1 MKKIYQFLGAFLL
14 ICSLGIIS
22 SHAQQKIT
30 GTVVSATDGQAQ
42 PGTSVAVKGSTLG
55 TSADGSGKYSI
66 SASANSVL
74 VFSFVGF
81 KSQEILVGSKSVID
95 VSLVPDD
102 KSLDEVVVVA
112 YGSQKKSSV
121 TGSVATVK
129 AKDLTVAPIASVT
142 NAMVGRLPGLVAKQ
156 TTGQPGSDAAAIS
169 IRGFGNALVIVDGV
183 ESSFNNY
190 DSNQIESITVL
201 KDGAAAIYGARA
213 GNGVILVTTKR
224 GNSGKPVISLNSNY
238 SLQGVTNMMT
248 PTKDYQLAEI
258 QREIHLQGGN
268 PIATAPWTLEQIKT
282 MKDGTGGPNFPYA
295 NTDWFDLTFREWAP
309 QQQHNLS
316 VRGGSE
322 KVKYYGFIGY
332 TDQETMIKTSGG
344 GFQRYNIQANIDASI
359 TKNLSMRLD
368 LSGGVENRKFPIRGL
383 ENGGSAWQDLYTTR
397 PFFPAFLPDKSLLA
411 DGGSDVGSVYAAT
424 NIDISGY
431 TASEQKDLKATLVL
445 DYNFPF
451 LKGLS
456 ARLLANYR
464 DFNTLSKRFQ
474 KPMSFY
480 TYDSNAD
487 RYNLVRQF
495 FSRAELSQTFQT
507 EPTITQNYSINYDNR
522 FGDHNISVI
531 GLYESIDY
539 STANFN
545 AARRDFLTP
554 TIEQLFV
561 GGPATATNGGFAT
574 QMGRQSY
581 VGRFNYGFRDK
592 YLLEAIIRADASA
605 KFAPE
610 GRWGYFPSVS
620 AGWVV
625 SKESF
630 MQNINA
636 IDNLKLRTS
645 YGQTGNDAIGN
656 FQYLSGYNLADFYAF
671 NAISQQGISQRGISN
686 PALTWERIS
695 IANAGLDFS
704 FLNRKIYGEFDAF
717 YRERKGILG
726 TRAAVLPST
735 FGASLP
741 LENLNSLND
750 RGFEFL
756 IGTTGKVGDLQFDIS
771 GNISW
776 SRSKWMDVEE
786 PVYTDEDLRRLNQR
800 SGQWVDRVFG
810 FKTDGLFKNQ
820 EEINA
825 LPYDQDLRGN
835 ITLRPGDV
843 KFLDVNGDKRIDFR
857 DQVELGQGSIPHWM
871 FGSNIN
877 LTYKNFDLSALIQGA
892 FGYSSNMNLRGRYG
906 GIFSERL
913 WELRW
918 NEDNPDPNALVPR
931 LGGAGGNRNTSDYY
945 IKDAAYARLK
955 TFAIGYTL
963 PKKVLSKAGFEQ
975 ARVFVSGTNMFTWN
989 KLAIYDLDPETPVN
1003 TEVAS
1008 LQAEPLRVYPQQR
1021 VLSFGVNL
1029 SF

>member
-1 MKKIYQFLGAFLL
+1 MKKIYEFLAVFLL
-14 ICSLGIIS
+14 LCSCGIGWAQ
-22 SHAQQKIT
+22 AQQKV
-30 GTVVSATDGQAQ
+30 GGVVTSVSDKQPQ
-42 PGTSVAVKGSTLG
+42 PGASVTVKGTTNG
-55 TSADGSGKYSI
+55 TTTDVNGKYSI
-66 SASANSVL
+66 TAPSNAIL

-81 KSQEILVGSKSVID
+81 ATQEISVGTKTTID
-95 VSLVPDD
+95 VSLSPDD

-112 YGSQKKSSV
+112 YGTQKKSSV

-129 AKDLTVAPIASVT
+129 SKDLTVAPIASVT

-156 TTGQPGSDAAAIS
+156 TSGQPGSDAAALS

-190 DSNQIESITVL
+190 DASQIESITIL
-201 KDGAAAIYGARA
+201 KDGAASIYGARA

-224 GNSGKPVISLNSNY
+224 GNSGKPIISVNTTY

-268 PIATAPWTLEQIKT
+268 PESTAPWTLDQIQK
-282 MKDGTGGPNFPYA
+282 MKAGSEAPNFPYA
-295 NTDWFDLTFREWAP
+295 NTDWYDLTFRNWAP
-309 QQQHNLS
+309 QQQHNVS

-322 KVKYYGFIGY
+322 KVRYYGFLGY
-332 TDQETMIKTSGG
+332 TDQATMIKTGGG
-344 GFQRYNIQANIDASI
+344 GFKRYNVQANIDASI
-359 TKNLSMRLD
+359 TNNLSMRLD
-368 LSGGVENRKFPIRGL
+368 LSAGVEQRKFAIRGI

-397 PFFPAFLPDKSLLA
+397 PFFPSSLPDPSLLA

-424 NIDISGY
+424 NVDISGY
-431 TASEQKDLKATLVL
+431 TANDQKDLKATVVL

-456 ARLLANYR
+456 ARALANYR
-464 DFNTLSKRFQ
+464 DFNILSKRFQ
-474 KPMSFY
+474 KPMNFY
-480 TYDSNAD
+480 TYDANAN
-487 RYNLVRQF
+487 RYTLVRQF
-495 FSRAELSQTFQT
+495 FTKAELAQEFQT
-507 EPTITQNYSINYDNR
+507 NPTITQNYSLNYDNR
-522 FGDHNISVI
+522 FGDHNVSVI

-539 STANFN
+539 SSINFN

-554 TIEQLFV
+554 SIEQLFA
-561 GGPATATNGGFAT
+561 GGPTTATNGGFAT
-574 QMGRQSY
+574 EMGRKSY
-581 VGRFNYGFRDK
+581 VARLNYGFRDK
-592 YLLEAIIRADASA
+592 YLLEGILRADASA

-610 GRWGYFPSVS
+610 SRWGYFPSVS
-620 AGWVV
+620 MGWVA

-630 MQNINA
+630 MQKLTFL
-636 IDNLKLRTS
+636 DNFKIRAS

-656 FQYLSGYNLADFYAF
+656 FQYLAGYNLAEFYAF
-671 NAISQQGISQRGISN
+671 NGISQQGLVQRGIAN

-695 IANAGLDFS
+695 IANAGLDFAL
-704 FLNRKIYGEFDAF
+704 LNRKIYGEFDAF
-717 YRERKGILG
+717 YRERTGILG
-726 TRAAVLPST
+726 TRATVLPST
-735 FGASLP
+735 FGATLP

-756 IGTTGKVGDLQFDIS
+756 VGTTGKIKDLQFDIS

-776 SRSKWMDVEE
+776 SRSKWMQFEE
-786 PVYTDEDLRRLNQR
+786 PEFTDEDLRRLNQR

-810 FKTDGLFKNQ
+810 YRYDGLFKSQ
-820 EEINA
+820 EEIKA

-835 ITLRPGDV
+835 VTLRPGDV
-843 KFLDVNGDKRIDFR
+843 KYLDLNGDKRIDFR
-857 DQVELGQGSIPHWM
+857 DQVELGRGSTPHWM

-877 LTYKNFDLSALIQGA
+877 LNYKNFDLSALLQGA

-913 WELRW
+913 WEVRW
-918 NEDNPDPNALVPR
+918 NEENPDPNALVPR
-931 LGGAGGNRNTSDYY
+931 LGGSGANRNTSDYY
-945 IKDAAYARLK
+945 IKNAAYARLK
-955 TFAIGYTL
+955 TFAIGYTI
-963 PKKVLSKAGFEQ
+963 PKKLLQKGKIEQ
-975 ARVFVSGTNMFTWN
+975 ARLYVSGTNMLTWN
-989 KLAIYDLDPETPVN
+989 KLSEYGLDPEAPVN

-1008 LQAEPLRVYPQQR
+1008 LQAEPLRIYPQQR
-1021 VLSFGVNL
+1021 LWSFGLNI